1 MNSQGRDLGRPGSSG
16 GQRFRRPG
24 NSCGPEAR
32 AARRYDRTVHGRPDE
47 SKLVS
52 VPNINLSIG
61 RERKLIVATGRL
73 RQHAFF
79 QVKGRLAELA
89 IVSLATISLLVYARR
104 AILSSALDQGV

>member
-1 MNSQGRDLGRPGSSG
+1 MNSQGRDLGRPESSG
-16 GQRFRRPG
+16 GPD
-24 NSCGPEAR
+24 AR

-89 IVSLATISLLVYARR
+89 IVSLATIPLLVYARR